1 MGMEDKVAPSVPKK
15 RATVT
20 QVDKKMDEVLEILD
34 TIHND
39 INGYHQALK
48 ELVEALLDNKD
59 PPPPKSDTDTM
70 FS

>member
-48 ELVEALLDNKD
+48 ELVEALL
-59 PPPPKSDTDTM
+59 
-70 FS
+70 